1 MPTRHVLTAL
11 AVCAATLAL
20 WAAALGGCSKEP
32 APPATKATTAPVAMP
47 APSPA
52 AAPAH
57 EIIPTTAP
65 AGLEVAI
72 LAGGCFWGME
82 DILRDI
88 PGVVDTEVGYE
99 AGAEAVRVTFD
110 PAKLTYATLL
120 ERWYFR
126 MHDPTT
132 PNRQGN
138 DVGPQYRS
146 AIFFTTPEQQRTAA
160 DVKAK
165 VDASGFWK
173 APVVTEITAAG
184 PFERAEEFHQ
194 DYLEK
199 NPDGYTCHY
208 LRD

>member
-1 MPTRHVLTAL
+1 
-11 AVCAATLAL
+11 
-20 WAAALGGCSKEP
+20 
-32 APPATKATTAPVAMP
+32 
-47 APSPA
+47 
-52 AAPAH
+52 
-57 EIIPTTAP
+57 
-65 AGLEVAI
+65 
-72 LAGGCFWGME
+72 ME

-99 AGAEAVRVTFD
+99 AGAEAVKVTFD

-132 PNRQGN
+132 PDRQGN
-138 DVGPQYRS
+138 DIGPQYRS
-146 AIFFTTPEQQRTAA
+146 AIFFTTPAQQRTAA

-184 PFERAEEFHQ
+184 PFERAEEYHQ

-208 LRD
+208 LREDNTSVPAEP